1 MHLMAL
7 FLKILSSNGH
17 DSKVM
22 CKKDDEK
29 HDSLL
34 CAVFPTE
41 EAEVLSKDGR
51 SILLQ

>member
-7 FLKILSSNGH
+7 FLKILSPNGR
-17 DSKVM
+17 DSKAM

-29 HDSLL
+29 HGLLL
-34 CAVFPTE
+34 CAVFLIE
-41 EAEVLSKDGR
+41 EAEVLNKDGR